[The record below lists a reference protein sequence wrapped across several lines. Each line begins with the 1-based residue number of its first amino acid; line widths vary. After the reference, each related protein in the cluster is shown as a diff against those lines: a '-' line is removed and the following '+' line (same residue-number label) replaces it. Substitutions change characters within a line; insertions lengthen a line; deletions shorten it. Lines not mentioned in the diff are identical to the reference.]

1 MIHGLGDYIDELQS
15 KRLVEYL
22 QLLITNLIR
31 FIGNDFTI
39 LSPLPCKEYPAVYCV
54 NQNIDGA
61 FTVSSYLDTT
71 EVAAIEFASRYA
83 NDSFTEFDDYVKLP

>member
-31 FIGNDFTI
+31 FIGNDLPI

-54 NQNIDGA
+54 NQNIDDGA
-61 FTVSSYLDTT
+61 AVSSYLDTT
-71 EVAAIEFASRYA
+71 EVAAINLHPVTPMTALQ
-83 NDSFTEFDDYVKLP
+83 NLMTM